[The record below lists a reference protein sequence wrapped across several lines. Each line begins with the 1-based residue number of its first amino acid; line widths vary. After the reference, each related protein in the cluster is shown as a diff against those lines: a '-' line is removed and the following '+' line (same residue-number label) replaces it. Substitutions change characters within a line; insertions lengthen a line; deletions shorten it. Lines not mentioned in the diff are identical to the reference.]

1 MQAQY
6 LQPGELIDYTP
17 GSAVDAGDVV
27 VLGTLVCVAPRDIA
41 AGALGQLAT
50 TGVHR
55 LPKVTGAI
63 SAGALVYW
71 AAAGNPVGGTAGSG
85 AATTTATS
93 NTLAGKAVAAAAS
106 GDATV
111 DVLLNR

>member
-1 MQAQY
+1 MQATY
-6 LQPGELIDYTP
+6 VQPGELIDYTP
-17 GSAVDAGDVV
+17 GSAVSAGDVV

-41 AGALGQLAT
+41 AGALGQVAT

-55 LPKVTGAI
+55 LPKATGAI
-63 SAGALVYW
+63 TVGALVYW
-71 AAAGNPVGGTAGSG
+71 DADGNPVSGTAGSG
-85 AATTTATS
+85 AATTTSTD
-93 NTLAGKAVAAAAS
+93 NTLAGKAVLAAAS